1 MENITKIISGKL
13 KGIRAEK
20 GYTQEEI
27 AEKLGIHR
35 ETFRKYENDPSLLE
49 IGQFL
54 KILEIYDVETTY
66 FFSLIYGN
74 LPKEKKEIKV
84 EVVNPKSNKEWEEII
99 DKINKFLELKYTKK
113 DSEPSYESTI
123 YIK

>member
-1 MENITKIISGKL
+1 M
-13 KGIRAEK
+13 
-20 GYTQEEI
+20 
-27 AEKLGIHR
+27 
-35 ETFRKYENDPSLLE
+35 
-49 IGQFL
+49 
-54 KILEIYDVETTY
+54 
-66 FFSLIYGN
+66 
-74 LPKEKKEIKV
+74 PKEKKEIKV